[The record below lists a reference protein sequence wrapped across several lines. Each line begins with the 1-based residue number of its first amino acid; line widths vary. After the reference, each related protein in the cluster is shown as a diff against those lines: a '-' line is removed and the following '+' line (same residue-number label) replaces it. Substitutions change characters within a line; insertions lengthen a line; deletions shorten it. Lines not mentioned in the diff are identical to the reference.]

1 MQGRLKLFTGNS
13 TSVAEDSHLGDK
25 QALLSEARH
34 VKAFENYFFPFFFC
48 YNGLSIKKQ
57 KKKETVCVA
66 YFDETD
72 IEIECCTHGW
82 FKLLDCKEFFI

>member
-34 VKAFENYFFPFFFC
+34 VKAFENYFFPFFFFFFC
-48 YNGLSIKKQ
+48 YNGLSIKKT
-57 KKKETVCVA
+57 KKEGDSVRG
-66 YFDETD
+66 
-72 IEIECCTHGW
+72 I
-82 FKLLDCKEFFI
+82 L

>member
-34 VKAFENYFFPFFFC
+34 VKAFENYFFPFFFFA
-48 YNGLSIKKQ
+48 IMVFQ
-57 KKKETVCVA
+57 
-66 YFDETD
+66 
-72 IEIECCTHGW
+72 
-82 FKLLDCKEFFI
+82 